1 MVTWLKNKIQKNNRE
16 RNNYINALLPF
27 IPLIVLYEICVLYF
41 INLDHSVWGDERHFY
56 NTILFFKDFDLS
68 KIADYKEVTPPFTYL
83 IYALWGKVV
92 GFEISSLRILSIIIS
107 TGIAFFLHYLIF
119 SLFQKRSF
127 AILGTL
133 LFIFNPYVIGMSI
146 FIYTDMLAVLFVIIL
161 LIGILKNNIILI
173 FFSSCFSIL
182 TRQYNIV
189 FLIAAV
195 IYFFFLYLEKGEKK
209 NLFNIIAVIVST
221 FPLIFLFYIWG
232 GISPP
237 TGAKYWIGNNS
248 LQYNLNS
255 LSTYLS
261 IIPIYT
267 LPLFAVVSWR
277 NKENWKFYIV
287 FFAIGL
293 IYFFFRVEA
302 SNVTLTQT
310 DLTTVGLFHK
320 SLQNIVGDGFI
331 QHIIFYFFFVMGLW
345 FIYKVVCR
353 FWRKIKTRTTN
364 WFSFGEMTIMFYLL
378 IMPFSYQIWEKYI
391 LILLPSIIVYLFEL
405 YIAKDNNQTKL

>member
-16 RNNYINALLPF
+16 HNNYINALLPF
-27 IPLIVLYEICVLYF
+27 IPLIALYEICVLYF

-107 TGIAFFLHYLIF
+107 TGIAFLLHYLIF

-133 LFIFNPYVIGMSI
+133 LFMLNPYVIGMSI

-195 IYFFFLYLEKGEKK
+195 IYFFFLYLQKGEKK

-221 FPLIFLFYIWG
+221 IPLIFLFYIWG

-255 LSTYLS
+255 LTTYLS

-267 LPLFAVVSWR
+267 LPLFTVVSWR
-277 NKENWKFYIV
+277 NKENWKFYIA

-331 QHIIFYFFFVMGLW
+331 QHIIFYFFFVMGIW
-345 FIYKVVCR
+345 FIYKVVYR
-353 FWRKIKTRTTN
+353 FWIKIKTKTTN
-364 WFSFGEMTIMFYLL
+364 WSSFGEMTIMFYLL